1 MDLKCCR
8 YGLIGGFFL
17 GTIVYFLLDSPD
29 ALAAEALSAGRK
41 VWDIVLMWVN
51 FGILVFLF
59 IKFGRKPLMN
69 FLRGVKTEVQ
79 EELGEVGTQFN
90 EAKSLVDVEQE
101 KLDNIGV
108 SIEKIRE
115 NILELGRREREKI
128 IKEGKLAA
136 QKILEHAENY
146 SRYRMDLA
154 KKTLANEMVDVAFSM
169 VQDNLEKGVSE
180 KENENLVNQFVGG
193 LAHTKGFLN

>member
-1 MDLKCCR
+1 MDLKCSR

-17 GTIVYFLLDSPD
+17 GTIVCFLLDSPD

-59 IKFGRKPLMN
+59 LKYGKKPLMKL
-69 FLRGVKTEVQ
+69 LRGVKTEVR
-79 EELGEVGTQFN
+79 EELDEVGNQFS
-90 EAKSLVDVEQE
+90 EAKSLSDAEQE

-108 SIEKIRE
+108 SIDKIRE

-128 IKEGKLAA
+128 IEEGKLAA

-146 SRYRMDLA
+146 SRYRMELA
-154 KKTLANEMVDVAFSM
+154 KKTLANDMVDVAFSM
-169 VQDNLEKGVSE
+169 VQGNLEKGISE
-180 KENENLVNQFVGG
+180 KQNEKLVNQFVGG

>member
-1 MDLKCCR
+1 MNLKCSK

-17 GTIVYFLLDSPD
+17 GTIVCFLLDSPY
-29 ALAAEALSAGRK
+29 AFAAEALSAGRK

-51 FGILVFLF
+51 FGILIFLF

-90 EAKSLVDVEQE
+90 DAKSLADAERE
-101 KLDNIGV
+101 KLDNIGI
-108 SIEKIRE
+108 SIDKIRE
-115 NILELGRREREKI
+115 SILELGRREREKI
-128 IKEGKLAA
+128 IEEGKLAA

-180 KENENLVNQFVGG
+180 KENEQLVNQFVSD

>member
-1 MDLKCCR
+1 LDLKCSR
-8 YGLIGGFFL
+8 YALIGGVFL
-17 GTIVYFLLDSPD
+17 GTIVCFLLDSPD
-29 ALAAEALSAGRK
+29 VLAAEALSAGRK

-59 IKFGRKPLMN
+59 IKFGRKPLVK
-69 FLRGVKTEVQ
+69 FLWGVKTEVQ
-79 EELGEVGTQFN
+79 EELGEIGTQFD
-90 EAKSLVDVEQE
+90 EAKSLADAEQE

-108 SIEKIRE
+108 SIDKIRE

-128 IKEGKLAA
+128 IEEGKLAA
-136 QKILEHAENY
+136 QKILEHAESY

-180 KENENLVNQFVGG
+180 KENENLVSQFVSD

>member
-1 MDLKCCR
+1 LNLKCSK

-17 GTIVYFLLDSPD
+17 GTIVCFLLDSPY
-29 ALAAEALSAGRK
+29 AFAAEALSAGRK

-51 FGILVFLF
+51 FGILIFLF

-90 EAKSLVDVEQE
+90 DAKSLADAERE
-101 KLDNIGV
+101 KLDNIGI
-108 SIEKIRE
+108 SIDKIRE
-115 NILELGRREREKI
+115 SILELGRREREKI
-128 IKEGKLAA
+128 IEEGKLAA

-180 KENENLVNQFVGG
+180 KENEQLVNQFVSD